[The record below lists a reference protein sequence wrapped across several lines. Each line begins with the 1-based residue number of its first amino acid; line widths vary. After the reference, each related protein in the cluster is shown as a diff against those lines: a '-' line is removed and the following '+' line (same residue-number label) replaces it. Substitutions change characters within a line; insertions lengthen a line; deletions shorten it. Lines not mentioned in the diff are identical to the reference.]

1 MANVNDV
8 AAAIVEQCG
17 QGITTMRLEKLAYYC
32 QAWHLASTQHP
43 LFSAEIQAF
52 RDGPVVHELFAQH
65 KGRRVVDQWNGNAA
79 ALSEAAG
86 STVRAVVAAL
96 ADFEGDDLSAL
107 THTEQPWLDA
117 RGGLA
122 PEAQGNRAIEHAS
135 IQRFFGDKFRP
146 GADLEFQVWTYAES
160 QRALNDPAHLEW
172 LDRVE
177 ALGQD
182 DDLSAVGDFQP
193 FEEFMQECRA
203 LA

>member
-52 RDGPVVHELFAQH
+52 RDGPVVRELFAQH

-79 ALSEAAG
+79 SLSEAAA

-135 IQRFFGDKFRP
+135 IQRFFVDKFRP
-146 GADLEFQVWTYAES
+146 ERTSSSRFGRT
-160 QRALNDPAHLEW
+160 
-172 LDRVE
+172 
-177 ALGQD
+177 
-182 DDLSAVGDFQP
+182 LSRNGRSTIRPISNGWIASRRSARK
-193 FEEFMQECRA
+193 MI
-203 LA
+203 